1 METVKHKRD
10 MQTYQEHRERLRR
23 IAPCTD
29 TTTPLS
35 LGLKHLAT
43 RPKKQQLIED
53 RHRVIA
59 MENKQLMERMTKL
72 MVTERPQPKYE
83 RHPSLLETGRKLEV
97 DRVNMEN
104 NLLLHRLKT
113 VSGVISRKDTEV
125 AWARHLKIGA
135 NMRRKQ
141 LPAHDYNPSKSSTSK
156 RKSKTVGSTFDS
168 ASYLSQLE
176 GSLAEGSLGEGSS
189 SSPIRSMSEFR
200 KHVIS
205 SKKMAALNNNND
217 NNNSGTAGGAGARG
231 GSGDYQLTHQPH

>member
-10 MQTYQEHRERLRR
+10 MQTYQEHRERLRSL
-23 IAPCTD
+23 APCTD
-29 TTTPLS
+29 TSTPLS

-59 MENKQLMERMTKL
+59 MENKQLMERMTRL
-72 MVTERPQPKYE
+72 MVTNRGQPKYE
-83 RHPSLLETGRKLEV
+83 RHPSLGETGRKLEV

-104 NLLLHRLKT
+104 NLLLNRLKT
-113 VSGVISRKDTEV
+113 VSGVINRKEMERG
-125 AWARHLKIGA
+125 WARHLKIGA

-141 LPAHDYNPSKSSTSK
+141 LPAHDAAHNAKSK
-156 RKSKTVGSTFDS
+156 RAPSQTVGSTFDT

-176 GSLAEGSLGEGSS
+176 GSVAEGSLEGGGASS
-189 SSPIRSMSEFR
+189 NSPIRSMSEFR

-205 SKKMAALNNNND
+205 SKKMA
-217 NNNSGTAGGAGARG
+217 NSGNSDTGGGVGVG
-231 GSGDYQLTHQPH
+231 GMSRSGVSTDFEMTHQAR

>member
-10 MQTYQEHRERLRR
+10 MQTYQEHRDRLRK

-29 TTTPLS
+29 TTTPHS

-72 MVTERPQPKYE
+72 MVTKRNQPKYE
-83 RHPSLLETGRKLEV
+83 RHPSLGETGRKLEV

-113 VSGVISRKDTEV
+113 VGGVINRTEMER
-125 AWARHLKIGA
+125 AWSRHLKIGA

-141 LPAHDYNPSKSSTSK
+141 LPAHDHNPHNSKSGV
-156 RKSKTVGSTFDS
+156 SKTVGSTFDS

-176 GSLAEGSLGEGSS
+176 GSVAEGSMEMGGEQT
-189 SSPIRSMSEFR
+189 SPIRTMSEFR

-205 SKKMAALNNNND
+205 SKKMAALQEQSNQRAGLGQGQ
-217 NNNSGTAGGAGARG
+217 SGGGGFEM
-231 GSGDYQLTHQPH
+231 THNTH

>member
-10 MQTYQEHRERLRR
+10 MKTFQEHRERLKN
-23 IAPCTD
+23 IQPCTD
-29 TTTPLS
+29 TTTPHS

-59 MENKQLMERMTKL
+59 MENRQLMERMTKL
-72 MVTERPQPKYE
+72 MVTERKQPKYE
-83 RHPSLLETGRKLEV
+83 RHPSLAETGRKLEV

-104 NLLLHRLKT
+104 NLLLHRLKI
-113 VSGVISRKDTEV
+113 VNPVLDREEMERSWK
-125 AWARHLKIGA
+125 RHLKIGA

-141 LPAHDYNPSKSSTSK
+141 MPSHDHIMDTKKKSP
-156 RKSKTVGSTFDS
+156 SKTVGSTFDS

-176 GSLAEGSLGEGSS
+176 GSVAENSAEDGTSG
-189 SSPIRSMSEFR
+189 SPIRTMAEFR

-205 SKKMAALNNNND
+205 SKKLANKNLQET
-217 NNNSGTAGGAGARG
+217 SIGIG
-231 GSGDYQLTHQPH
+231 GSGIGAVKDKTFEMAHAPR

>member
-10 MQTYQEHRERLRR
+10 MQTFQEHRERLKN

-29 TTTPLS
+29 TTTPHS

-53 RHRVIA
+53 RHRVVA
-59 MENKQLMERMTKL
+59 MENRQLMERMTKL
-72 MVTERPQPKYE
+72 MVTERKQPKYE
-83 RHPSLLETGRKLEV
+83 RHPSLAETGRKLEV

-113 VSGVISRKDTEV
+113 VSPVLDRGEMERG
-125 AWARHLKIGA
+125 WARHLKIGA

-141 LPAHDYNPSKSSTSK
+141 LPSHDHVEKKSKSS
-156 RKSKTVGSTFDS
+156 RTVGSTFDS
-168 ASYLSQLE
+168 VSYMTQLE
-176 GSLAEGSLGEGSS
+176 GSVAENSLEGGGSA
-189 SSPIRSMSEFR
+189 SPIRTMAEFR

-205 SKKMAALNNNND
+205 SKKLAHKQDGQVLETGGNANI
-217 NNNSGTAGGAGARG
+217 SGSRSQAGDQ
-231 GSGDYQLTHQPH
+231 SFEMTHNAKR

>member
-10 MQTYQEHRERLRR
+10 MKTYQEHRERLRR
-23 IAPCTD
+23 ISPCTD

-72 MVTERPQPKYE
+72 MVNERPQPKYE
-83 RHPSLLETGRKLEV
+83 RHPSLGETGRKLEV

-113 VSGVISRKDTEV
+113 VSGVINRNEMER

-141 LPAHDYNPSKSSTSK
+141 MPAHDHNPSKSTS
-156 RKSKTVGSTFDS
+156 RRSNTVGSTFDS
-168 ASYLSQLE
+168 VSYLSQLE
-176 GSLAEGSLGEGSS
+176 GSVAEGSVDGQ

-205 SKKMAALNNNND
+205 SKKMANMHGGND
-217 NNNSGTAGGAGARG
+217 NKEQTSRQGGGRT
-231 GSGDYQLTHQPH
+231 DFEMTHQAR

>member
-10 MQTYQEHRERLRR
+10 MKTYQEHRDRLRR
-23 IAPCTD
+23 ISPCTD

-59 MENKQLMERMTKL
+59 MENKQLMGRMTKL
-72 MVTERPQPKYE
+72 MVSERQQPKYE
-83 RHPSLLETGRKLEV
+83 RHPSLGETGRKLEV

-113 VSGVISRKDTEV
+113 VSGVINRSEMER

-141 LPAHDYNPSKSSTSK
+141 MPAHDHFEKSSTL
-156 RKSKTVGSTFDS
+156 KSKSNTVGSTFDS

-176 GSLAEGSLGEGSS
+176 GSVAEGSMDGGQ

-205 SKKMAALNNNND
+205 SKKMANLQATGSSQPSRQGATDFEMHHNAL
-217 NNNSGTAGGAGARG
+217 
-231 GSGDYQLTHQPH
+231 

>member
-10 MQTYQEHRERLRR
+10 MQTYQEHRERLRSL
-23 IAPCTD
+23 APCTD
-29 TTTPLS
+29 TSTPLS

-59 MENKQLMERMTKL
+59 MENKQLMERMTRL
-72 MVTERPQPKYE
+72 MVTNHGQPKYE
-83 RHPSLLETGRKLEV
+83 RHPSLGETGRKLEV

-104 NLLLHRLKT
+104 NLLLNRLKT
-113 VSGVISRKDTEV
+113 VGSVINRKEMERG
-125 AWARHLKIGA
+125 WARHLKIGA

-141 LPAHDYNPSKSSTSK
+141 LPAHDHQAKGKKGRGSSQ
-156 RKSKTVGSTFDS
+156 TVGSTFDT

-176 GSLAEGSLGEGSS
+176 GSVAEGSLEGDGSA
-189 SSPIRSMSEFR
+189 SPIRSMSEFR

-205 SKKMAALNNNND
+205 SKKMAAL
-217 NNNSGTAGGAGARG
+217 GRTGGSTVGGGDGARG
-231 GSGDYQLTHQPH
+231 MGSTDFEMTHQAR

>member
-10 MQTYQEHRERLRR
+10 MKTYQEHRDRLRK
-23 IAPCTD
+23 ISPCTD
-29 TTTPLS
+29 TSTPLS

-72 MVTERPQPKYE
+72 MVHDRGQPKYE
-83 RHPSLLETGRKLEV
+83 RHPSLGETARKLEV

-113 VSGVISRKDTEV
+113 VGGVISKSEMER

-141 LPAHDYNPSKSSTSK
+141 LPAHDHNPNKSKSI
-156 RKSKTVGSTFDS
+156 SKTVGSTFDS
-168 ASYLSQLE
+168 ASYMSQLE
-176 GSLAEGSLGEGSS
+176 GSVAEGSFENGGSQ
-189 SSPIRSMSEFR
+189 SPIRTMSEFR

-205 SKKMAALNNNND
+205 SKKMAHLQEQSNAR
-217 NNNSGTAGGAGARG
+217 AGLGQGQTG
-231 GSGDYQLTHQPH
+231 HSHFEMTHNA